1 MFTKKNHARAIALLL
16 ASLLLPTTAAVAQRA
31 PAPAQ
36 THATSASAPTEAV
49 NVNTATLEQLVTLP
63 GVGPARAQAILDLRK
78 QLGGFKK
85 LEDLMRVKGI
95 GRKTFQKL
103 APMMKL

>member
-1 MFTKKNHARAIALLL
+1 MFAKTQAHAIALLL
-16 ASLLLPTTAAVAQRA
+16 SSMLLPTAAAVAQRA
-31 PAPAQ
+31 PSAAPA
-36 THATSASAPTEAV
+36 HAASTTAPTEAV
-49 NVNTATLEQLVTLP
+49 NVNTATLEQLVSLP
-63 GVGPARAQAILDLRK
+63 GVGPSRAQAILDLRK

-103 APMMKL
+103 SPMMKL

>member
-1 MFTKKNHARAIALLL
+1 MFAKTNAHAIALLL
-16 ASLLLPTTAAVAQRA
+16 SSMLLPTAAAVAQRA
-31 PAPAQ
+31 PSPAPA
-36 THATSASAPTEAV
+36 HAASSAAPTETV
-49 NVNTATLEQLVTLP
+49 NVNTATLEQLVSLP
-63 GVGPARAQAILDLRK
+63 GVGPSRAQAILDLRK